1 MQFKVMTQ
9 LPTISDN
16 DPLFPIR
23 DARDPTRTHT
33 VDDVRRYYEEKTS
46 AYMEGFGDVFQGS
59 RPASTS
65 DLLNLIIKSADLY
78 DGMNILD
85 AGCGVCGPAIFFAK
99 NKKITIEAMTIS
111 PIQVREAQTRVR
123 AQRMEN
129 QITVR
134 EGDFHHLASIYP
146 ANSFD
151 RILFLETICHAQ
163 DYKQVLEQAWKVLKP
178 GGFLYIKDFY
188 CQDFRSKPHLIQDQI
203 EDLKALNRVY
213 TLAMPSLPS
222 LIDLLMLIGFKLKFV
237 RGMDYNAVFEPWI
250 QFEQVAG
257 ISWNPKLSHFDLID
271 AMELMV
277 RKPVDA

>member
-1 MQFKVMTQ
+1 MTQ

>member
-1 MQFKVMTQ
+1 
-9 LPTISDN
+9 
-16 DPLFPIR
+16 
-23 DARDPTRTHT
+23 
-33 VDDVRRYYEEKTS
+33 
-46 AYMEGFGDVFQGS
+46 
-59 RPASTS
+59 
-65 DLLNLIIKSADLY
+65 
-78 DGMNILD
+78 
-85 AGCGVCGPAIFFAK
+85 
-99 NKKITIEAMTIS
+99 
-111 PIQVREAQTRVR
+111 
-123 AQRMEN
+123 MEN

>member
-1 MQFKVMTQ
+1 M
-9 LPTISDN
+9 
-16 DPLFPIR
+16 
-23 DARDPTRTHT
+23 
-33 VDDVRRYYEEKTS
+33 
-46 AYMEGFGDVFQGS
+46 
-59 RPASTS
+59 
-65 DLLNLIIKSADLY
+65 
-78 DGMNILD
+78 
-85 AGCGVCGPAIFFAK
+85 
-99 NKKITIEAMTIS
+99 
-111 PIQVREAQTRVR
+111 
-123 AQRMEN
+123 
-129 QITVR
+129 
-134 EGDFHHLASIYP
+134 
-146 ANSFD
+146 
-151 RILFLETICHAQ
+151 
-163 DYKQVLEQAWKVLKP
+163 LKP

>member
-1 MQFKVMTQ
+1 MTQ

-146 ANSFD
+146 ATSFD